1 MKKLLLSAF
10 FFIAGCQL
18 PIEDKIPMSVDSY
31 LSRTPPVKTAVIH
44 LMNEDVSKDDI
55 EYQQFL
61 AKLKPVLESKGYR
74 LTSPAAVILRLKFG
88 VKKDGSTS
96 VRSSIGTAETAH
108 PIDEPEICRQ
118 QCTIVTPFMKNS
130 FR

>member
-31 LSRTPPVKTAVIH
+31 LSRTPLVKTAVIH

-74 LTSPAAVILRLKFG
+74 LTSPAAVILR
-88 VKKDGSTS
+88 
-96 VRSSIGTAETAH
+96 
-108 PIDEPEICRQ
+108 
-118 QCTIVTPFMKNS
+118 
-130 FR
+130 

>member
-1 MKKLLLSAF
+1 
-10 FFIAGCQL
+10 
-18 PIEDKIPMSVDSY
+18 MSVDSY

-88 VKKDGSTS
+88 VKKMAAQVSEAVSARQKPLTRLTS
-96 VRSSIGTAETAH
+96 RKFADNNVRSSPH
-108 PIDEPEICRQ
+108 L
-118 QCTIVTPFMKNS
+118 
-130 FR
+130 